1 MSQLPS
7 FRDVPVL
14 VIGGL
19 GFIGVN
25 LTARLVTLG
34 ARVTV
39 LTPSRERHA
48 FQADRFQ
55 SEGVRIVDG
64 DLREPHLVAELV
76 VGQQV
81 VINLA
86 GQSGAVRS
94 MEDPW
99 TDLDVNLKGTLAV
112 LEALRE
118 RNPGAKYVCVGSRLE
133 YGKPVRLPVAEDAI
147 GEPLCL
153 HAIHK
158 RTIHAY
164 LRLYRQLFGLRF
176 AVARVTN
183 PYGPGQPS
191 GRTAYGVINRMIHL
205 AIAGQPIT
213 IYGDGGQLRDY
224 IHVDDVVTALLTL
237 AGSDAADGQAYNVG
251 SETGISLLDVAT
263 QVIAAAGGGRI
274 VHVEW
279 PPLAAQIETGDFI
292 ADTQRIRRDLGWAA
306 AIPLGEGLART
317 VAHYR
322 ARAEA

>member
-1 MSQLPS
+1 MIA
-7 FRDVPVL
+7 FTDARVL

-19 GFIGVN
+19 GFIGRA
-25 LTARLVTLG
+25 LTNRLLALG

-48 FQADRFQ
+48 ALIG
-55 SEGVRIVDG
+55 EVAAKGAVVVEG
-64 DLREPHLVAELV
+64 DLREPAHLTPVI
-76 VGQQV
+76 VGQHV
-81 VINLA
+81 VFNLA

-133 YGKPVRLPVAEDAI
+133 YGKPASVPVAEDAL

-164 LRLYRQLFGLRF
+164 LRLYQRLFGLRF
-176 AVARVTN
+176 AIARVTN
-183 PYGPGQPS
+183 PYGPGQPP

-224 IHVDDVVTALLTL
+224 LHVADVVSALLTL
-237 AGSDAADGQAYNVG
+237 AGSDAADGKAYNVG

-279 PPLAAQIETGDFI
+279 PALAAQIETGDFI
-292 ADTQRIRRDLGWAA
+292 ADTQRIRHELGWAST
-306 AIPLGEGLART
+306 IPLGEGLIRT

-322 ARAEA
+322 TGAGL